1 MRILTLN
8 GSLRRESLNGR
19 VLRAAAHHLPADV
32 TLEHCEHVG
41 ALPLFDQ
48 DIEVEPLP
56 GAVQRFQ
63 RAIADADA
71 VLIATPEYNGSLS
84 GVLKNALD
92 WASRP
97 GGDAVLAG
105 VPVAVVGASPSRFG
119 AAWAQADTRRI
130 VDRIGGRVV
139 PLELP
144 VAHADRAFDADGNLR
159 DDELRSRYAGLL
171 AALHGLAAGALDL
184 AALAERENAVAVAVA
199 PSKAA

>member
-19 VLRAAAHHLPADV
+19 LLRAAAHHLPADV

-41 ALPLFDQ
+41 ALPLFDE
-48 DIEVEPLP
+48 DVEAEGSPAP
-56 GAVQRFQ
+56 VHRFQ
-63 RAIADADA
+63 RAIAEADA
-71 VLIATPEYNGSLS
+71 VLIATPEYNGSLP

-139 PLELP
+139 PLELA
-144 VAHADRAFDADGNLR
+144 VAQADRAFDADGRLGDDDLR
-159 DDELRSRYAGLL
+159 AAYAGLL
-171 AALHGLAAGALDL
+171 TALHDL
-184 AALAERENAVAVAVA
+184 AVGATDLDVLGDREDAVAVAMA
-199 PSKAA
+199 PGKAA

>member
-19 VLRAAAHHLPADV
+19 LLRAAAHHLPADV

-41 ALPLFDQ
+41 ALPLFDE
-48 DIEVEPLP
+48 DVEAEGPP
-56 GAVQRFQ
+56 APVHRFQ
-63 RAIADADA
+63 RAIAEADA
-71 VLIATPEYNGSLS
+71 VLIATPEYNGSLP

-139 PLELP
+139 PLELA
-144 VAHADRAFDADGNLR
+144 VAQADRAFDADGRLGDDDLR
-159 DDELRSRYAGLL
+159 AAYAGLL
-171 AALHGLAAGALDL
+171 TALHDL
-184 AALAERENAVAVAVA
+184 AVGATDLDVLGDREDAVAVAMA
-199 PSKAA
+199 PGKAA